1 MNVIEAIKTR
11 RSIKGN
17 FLDKPVEREKI
28 EQVIEAGLWAPSGQ
42 NQQPCRFIVVTEPGL
57 LAEIEAEMFRIGET
71 IKKLRPIVGLFKKE
85 LSGEKGKR
93 AIKSVRPHAFHGAP
107 GLILIGA
114 MRDSSSTYF
123 KDCSLAAQNMMLAAH
138 ELGLG
143 TCCMGWV
150 GAINQSKALKA
161 KLDIPKGFEI
171 CQGITIGYYDSD
183 KTPKAPPRKGVDE
196 TTAWFLKR
204 EAEGS

>member
-17 FLDKPVEREKI
+17 FLDKPVEKEKI

-42 NQQPCRFIVVTEPGL
+42 NQQPCRFIVVTDPEL

-71 IKKLRPIVGLFKKE
+71 VKKLLPIVGLFKKE
-85 LSGEKGKR
+85 LSGEKGRR
-93 AIKSVRPHAFHGAP
+93 AVKSVRPHAFHGAP
-107 GLILIGA
+107 GLIIIGA
-114 MRDSSSTYF
+114 MSDSSSTYR

-143 TCCMGWV
+143 TCCMGW
-150 GAINQSKALKA
+150 ITTIHKSKALTA

-171 CQGITIGYYDSD
+171 CQAITIGYYDTD
-183 KTPKAPPRKGVDE
+183 KTPKTPQRKSVDE
-196 TTAWFLKR
+196 ATTWFLKD
-204 EAEGS
+204 EAGE